1 MNNASD
7 ADACI
12 AVSFKEF
19 DTAILKCV
27 NIFDPIMETCAL
39 PSKTSNDAGCTRI
52 ARSFSNLQIP
62 FRYDLFWSEQSKLMI
77 TLSCS
82 H

>member
-27 NIFDPIMETCAL
+27 NIFDPIMYLHQMMQVASRAVL
-39 PSKTSNDAGCTRI
+39 AIMGYHSDIRA
-52 ARSFSNLQIP
+52 FFWQYQIP
-62 FRYDLFWSEQSKLMI
+62 
-77 TLSCS
+77 
-82 H
+82 

>member
-1 MNNASD
+1 MNNTSD

-39 PSKTSNDAGCTRI
+39 PSKTSNDAGCTESRAVLAI
-52 ARSFSNLQIP
+52 CRYHSDMTSFGVSSPN
-62 FRYDLFWSEQSKLMI
+62 
-77 TLSCS
+77 
-82 H
+82 